1 MSNIKTF
8 AVIADIHFCDN
19 HLSAI
24 NEGLRKHFYPYIMK
38 NQKRLSALIIAGD
51 LFHEK
56 LSFNSASAYSVLE
69 FLTKTLKLLKGVPLI
84 IINGTRTHDFSQ
96 LNAFRFLEPKGLTIV
111 DKYCEMEIDD
121 VPVLLLPEEYQKNWE
136 KYYNFIGT
144 DDKYG
149 LVILHGMI
157 DFASY
162 SSAKMESEK
171 EVPSAIVWPN
181 KLLKKLG
188 IVTIAGHVHIPMD
201 YDNLHYCGSFSRFC
215 FGEEEPKGF
224 VEVSIDLDDESYELR
239 RIENT
244 KAPTYKTI
252 PLSSIHKGDGTDDL
266 DKIMLSIKDLQ
277 KKFDHVR
284 LEIDVEAS
292 ERLTTDVALIRE
304 TFGSSL
310 KIKITRIRQ
319 KNIEEQIPDE
329 VVKILHTK
337 TDVKQTITE
346 LVKQNY
352 PDMSI
357 SEEYVGYVIGKA

>member
-136 KYYNFIGT
+136 GCFFI
-144 DDKYG
+144 
-149 LVILHGMI
+149 
-157 DFASY
+157 
-162 SSAKMESEK
+162 
-171 EVPSAIVWPN
+171 
-181 KLLKKLG
+181 
-188 IVTIAGHVHIPMD
+188 
-201 YDNLHYCGSFSRFC
+201 R
-215 FGEEEPKGF
+215 
-224 VEVSIDLDDESYELR
+224 
-239 RIENT
+239 
-244 KAPTYKTI
+244 
-252 PLSSIHKGDGTDDL
+252 
-266 DKIMLSIKDLQ
+266 
-277 KKFDHVR
+277 
-284 LEIDVEAS
+284 
-292 ERLTTDVALIRE
+292 
-304 TFGSSL
+304 
-310 KIKITRIRQ
+310 
-319 KNIEEQIPDE
+319 
-329 VVKILHTK
+329 
-337 TDVKQTITE
+337 
-346 LVKQNY
+346 
-352 PDMSI
+352 
-357 SEEYVGYVIGKA
+357 